1 MLRSPVAS
9 IHRMEAGSELTR
21 RYDDR
26 EMALIIKLASEL
38 EKREARGEAHSLAE
52 IQEIAAQ
59 AGIDP
64 ELITQA
70 ARIFEAERA
79 SRASSLIGAP
89 TAFRFQRSV
98 AGEVPEDELGAL
110 VQAIRQLTGSEG
122 EVARVLES
130 LEWRDL
136 DPFGTTT
143 HVEITP
149 RRGRTT
155 IRVTARSGNAAG
167 WSYLGAGILAT
178 ILSVIVGKEMQA
190 PVLVETGV
198 IVALWGTGY
207 LAARTVWRRL
217 ARQIESRLRRLTDG
231 LTAQAAEVVPG
242 SADSL
247 IGSSPEAP
255 TTPVEPTAE

>member
-1 MLRSPVAS
+1 MD
-9 IHRMEAGSELTR
+9 AGSELNH

-26 EMALIIKLASEL
+26 EMAVIIKLASEL
-38 EKREARGEAHSLAE
+38 EEREAGGESHSLDE
-52 IQEIAAQ
+52 IQEIAVQ

-64 ELITQA
+64 DLVVQA

-89 TAFRFQRSV
+89 TAYRFQRSV

-110 VQAIRQLTGSEG
+110 VDVIRQVTGREG

-149 RRGRTT
+149 RRGRTA
-155 IRVTARSGNAAG
+155 IRVAARSGNAAG
-167 WSYLGAGILAT
+167 WSYLGTGILAT

-190 PVLVETGV
+190 PILLEAGV
-198 IVALWGTGY
+198 ILGLWSSGY
-207 LAARTVWRRL
+207 LAARTVWRRT
-217 ARQIESRLRRLTDG
+217 ARRIKTRLRRLADG
-231 LTAQAAEVVPG
+231 LTAQAARALPKG
-242 SADSL
+242 ARSTSGPD
-247 IGSSPEAP
+247 SSPNP
-255 TTPVEPTAE
+255 IEPKVD